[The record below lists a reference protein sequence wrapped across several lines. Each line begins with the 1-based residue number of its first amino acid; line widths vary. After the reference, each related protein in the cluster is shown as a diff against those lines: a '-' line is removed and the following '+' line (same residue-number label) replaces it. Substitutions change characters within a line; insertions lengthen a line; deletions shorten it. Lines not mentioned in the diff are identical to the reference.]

1 MPTARLQLPEAKRF
15 RYPGSMAIPSPVR
28 TAFLAGSVA
37 FTAALLSSCQTEP
50 KNPADWQVPL
60 TLQTFPPAYA
70 DKVLEV
76 ADKNHDGEVTMVEWT
91 NAGGDQRTFLLADQ
105 NRDGKI
111 ERTELIRLGSNVQV
125 FDFVRRYSDANKD
138 AQLTPREFRNSSG
151 VTVLRIP
158 TR

>member
-1 MPTARLQLPEAKRF
+1 MSKAKRF
-15 RYPGSMAIPSPVR
+15 HYPDSMAIQSLTR
-28 TAFLAGSVA
+28 TVFLAGSVA
-37 FTAALLSSCQTEP
+37 FTAAVLSSCQTEP

-76 ADKNHDGEVTMVEWT
+76 TDTNHDGEVTMVEWT

-105 NRDGKI
+105 NRDGKL
-111 ERTELIRLGSNVQV
+111 ERTELIRVGNNVQV

-151 VTVLRIP
+151 ITVLRIP